1 MSTSPRKENPLLKLL
16 VLGLVA
22 LVVVATG
29 TQAFGQYRY
38 ANWNGGTDVWSG
50 PNAWSCVIGGVQ
62 QNCVP
67 NGSDFEV
74 TITNGSSTLDT
85 NATTAAL
92 VLDAGGSLSVGGGF
106 SLTNTVVDA
115 VGFHS
120 SGSLAISTAGVV
132 NDVSAGLGVLAG
144 SAGSVTVTDPGSQWN
159 VSGNLQ
165 VGGSGTGTLMI
176 ENGGVVKSTDINGL
190 RVGDGGKGTLAIG
203 NGGQLTTNEALIG
216 VGSSSTG
223 VVTVDG
229 VGSIWNANGNTSYGA
244 ALFLGYQGNGT
255 LKIENGGQVLTDG
268 VVIGQ
273 LSGSTGTATVDGS
286 GSKWNVGGTSLIIG
300 NAGNGT
306 LMIENGGVVT
316 SAAGVIA
323 ASAGSGFV
331 TVTGTNSQWN
341 DSGIL
346 IVGQQ
351 GTLIIDNGGAVTV
364 GPATGPQGQALVG
377 AAHVA
382 ALALAPGGSAPTSG
396 PGVIVGDQGIGTL
409 TVQNGAV
416 LSNSNDLVLGNQSG
430 GNGTLTITGGGQVS
444 NATGLIGASAG
455 SAGKVTISGLGSQW
469 NSSQAV
475 LVGAGGQGTLVLRG
489 GATGSSSTL
498 LDIGADTGS
507 VGKMTLTEETGWDA
521 GVGNVIV
528 GDAGTGTLEV
538 ENGSGLSAGG
548 RLTVG
553 STGSGGLT
561 ISGGSQVIDIGATVG
576 ASTGS
581 GGFVTVTGSDRAG
594 VPSRWLNRGSLSV
607 GSGGQGALTVESA
620 ASVVS
625 QGGAIGT
632 GKGSL
637 GLVVVS
643 GVRSNWNA
651 DNGNLSTNTLTIGG
665 GGQGTLVI
673 AGGGV
678 VADES
683 GTIGANGS
691 VTVDG
696 APSQWWAGLTL
707 DIGTT
712 GPASLTAS
720 NGGTVSALTIQI
732 GTQGTVDAMGGT
744 LQGNITDD
752 GTLDPLGAAN
762 IVGNLT
768 VNPDGT
774 LVLDVAGTGAGQFGQ
789 LDITGSATFDGTLDL
804 NFINGFAPQRGQTFD
819 LINLTG
825 SGDFSG
831 LTTDITGLLPGF
843 DY

>member
-1 MSTSPRKENPLLKLL
+1 
-16 VLGLVA
+16 
-22 LVVVATG
+22 
-29 TQAFGQYRY
+29 
-38 ANWNGGTDVWSG
+38 
-50 PNAWSCVIGGVQ
+50 
-62 QNCVP
+62 
-67 NGSDFEV
+67 
-74 TITNGSSTLDT
+74 
-85 NATTAAL
+85 
-92 VLDAGGSLSVGGGF
+92 
-106 SLTNTVVDA
+106 
-115 VGFHS
+115 
-120 SGSLAISTAGVV
+120 
-132 NDVSAGLGVLAG
+132 
-144 SAGSVTVTDPGSQWN
+144 
-159 VSGNLQ
+159 
-165 VGGSGTGTLMI
+165 
-176 ENGGVVKSTDINGL
+176 
-190 RVGDGGKGTLAIG
+190 
-203 NGGQLTTNEALIG
+203 
-216 VGSSSTG
+216 
-223 VVTVDG
+223 
-229 VGSIWNANGNTSYGA
+229 
-244 ALFLGYQGNGT
+244 
-255 LKIENGGQVLTDG
+255 
-268 VVIGQ
+268 
-273 LSGSTGTATVDGS
+273 
-286 GSKWNVGGTSLIIG
+286 
-300 NAGNGT
+300 
-306 LMIENGGVVT
+306 
-316 SAAGVIA
+316 
-323 ASAGSGFV
+323 
-331 TVTGTNSQWN
+331 
-341 DSGIL
+341 
-346 IVGQQ
+346 
-351 GTLIIDNGGAVTV
+351 
-364 GPATGPQGQALVG
+364 
-377 AAHVA
+377 
-382 ALALAPGGSAPTSG
+382 
-396 PGVIVGDQGIGTL
+396 
-409 TVQNGAV
+409 
-416 LSNSNDLVLGNQSG
+416 
-430 GNGTLTITGGGQVS
+430 
-444 NATGLIGASAG
+444 
-455 SAGKVTISGLGSQW
+455 
-469 NSSQAV
+469 
-475 LVGAGGQGTLVLRG
+475 
-489 GATGSSSTL
+489 
-498 LDIGADTGS
+498 
-507 VGKMTLTEETGWDA
+507 
-521 GVGNVIV
+521 
-528 GDAGTGTLEV
+528 
-538 ENGSGLSAGG
+538 
-548 RLTVG
+548 
-553 STGSGGLT
+553 
-561 ISGGSQVIDIGATVG
+561 VIDIGATVG